1 MVPPRREGVLD
12 REVAFG
18 PHHPLLAVAAKLA
31 VQPRI
36 QSLRRDID
44 VTATLF
50 AGLWQRDTQ
59 LFPVPHAFFV
69 QTLLP
74 SVFALAPAL

>member
-1 MVPPRREGVLD
+1 MEPPRREDVLD

-18 PHHPLLAVAAKLA
+18 PDHPLLAVVAKPA
-31 VQPRI
+31 VQQRI

-44 VTATLF
+44 VTATLV
-50 AGLWQRDTQ
+50 ACLWQRDTQ
-59 LFPVPHAFFV
+59 VFPAPHVFFV

-74 SVFALAPAL
+74 SVFALVPAL